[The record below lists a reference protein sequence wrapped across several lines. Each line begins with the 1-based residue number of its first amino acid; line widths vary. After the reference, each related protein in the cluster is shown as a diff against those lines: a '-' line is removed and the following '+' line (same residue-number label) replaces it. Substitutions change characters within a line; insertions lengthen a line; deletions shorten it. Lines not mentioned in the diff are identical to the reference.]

1 MIIFY
6 TASDKKLTFTDS
18 DLNIS
23 TMGSDFI
30 ISLKGKPRA
39 LRWSEDEYISIS
51 DLYKLIKNRWTYI
64 QEEDTDDVC
73 SQCQGGSCNNSC
85 FFYRNKRVDSIR
97 LFADL
102 EKEIL
107 KFSQRADQIIRE
119 SNEQVFYNL
128 EIEFESDY
136 NELKNDIGFLINYFE
151 ISNISQLQE
160 KVKIINLK
168 KDFLRNDNFVTIVIE
183 NKDNHSVQR
192 IKLHP
197 DGVTLDWNLNFFF
210 VRKYSIQIDSFTS
223 CNHWEGNNPGRLL
236 TTLEIDSKKSNKEI
250 IKKLFS
256 KKVDYIQI
264 RLKGIEGSK
273 KYALIAYK

>member
-183 NKDNHSVQR
+183 NNDNHSVQR

-197 DGVTLDWNLNFFF
+197 VGVTLDWNLNFFF

>member
-51 DLYKLIKNRWTYI
+51 DLFKLIKNRWTYI

-183 NKDNHSVQR
+183 NNDNHSVQR

>member
-183 NKDNHSVQR
+183 NNENHSVQR

>member
-151 ISNISQLQE
+151 ISNICQLQE

-183 NKDNHSVQR
+183 NNDNHSVQR